1 MMKLPLSG
9 PHLADRHE
17 ELMSPAN
24 EPRKSKAER
33 TAEAREKAREIREAQ
48 LKKDK
53 RNKLLIGWGIVV
65 AVVAILAVVA
75 LVVTSSMKNN
85 APVADEGPTP
95 ANGNVHGGVTLLANA
110 EVAKSDP
117 VTVKVADLPSAPA
130 SAPAEVK
137 APGAD
142 AEAGKPVKVV
152 LYVDFIC
159 PVCKNFEAQYNDQ
172 LTKLR
177 NDGKI
182 TVEYRP
188 LGFLDSRST
197 TNYSSR
203 AANAAACV
211 LNESP
216 EKYSD
221 FFNALYE
228 KQPAEGSA
236 GISDSDLKKMATDV
250 GAKSIDKCV
259 DDKTY
264 RPYVKYTTQ
273 EAQAIG
279 ITGTPTVFVEGKQW
293 GKGDSAQT
301 PFDQFLQAAID
312 AKK

>member
-1 MMKLPLSG
+1 
-9 PHLADRHE
+9 
-17 ELMSPAN
+17 MSPAN
-24 EPRKSKAER
+24 EPRQSKAER
-33 TAEAREKAREIREAQ
+33 TAAAREKAREIREMQ

-65 AVVAILAVVA
+65 AVVAIIAIVA
-75 LVVTSSMKNN
+75 LVVTSNIKNN
-85 APVADEGPTP
+85 APVADSGPTP
-95 ANGNVHGGVTLLANA
+95 ANGNVHGGVTLLANTD
-110 EVAKSDP
+110 VAKSAAGN
-117 VTVKVADLPSAPA
+117 VNVADVPSPA
-130 SAPAEVK
+130 ATPPATVT
-137 APGAD
+137 APGAE

-152 LYVDFIC
+152 LYIDFIC
-159 PVCKNFEAQYNDQ
+159 PVCKNFEAQYNPT

-211 LNESP
+211 VNESP

-221 FFNALYE
+221 FVDALFA

-236 GISDSDLKKMATDV
+236 GLSDSDLKKLATDT
-250 GAKSIDKCV
+250 GAKNIDQCI
-259 DDKTY
+259 DNKTY

-273 EAQAIG
+273 EAAAIG
-279 ITGTPTVFVEGKQW
+279 VTGTPTVFVEGKQW
-293 GKGDSAQT
+293 GTGDSAKT
-301 PFDQFLQAAID
+301 PFDQFLQAAVD